1 MTPQPDGAAVRVEGL
16 RRQFN
21 GTTAVEGLDLEITKG
36 EIYGFLGPNGAG
48 KSTTVRMLCT
58 LLAPTGGR
66 AIVAGYDVATD
77 PGAVRLR
84 IGAAL
89 QDVALDPKQTGT
101 ELLRLQGL
109 LYGLPKRA
117 VDRRVAQL
125 GELIDLGDALDRRIA
140 TYSGGMRRRLDLAA
154 ALVHN
159 PEILFLDEP
168 TTGLD
173 PISRAR
179 VWAEVRRLNDELG
192 MTIFLTTQYLEEADE
207 LAHRVGI
214 IDHGRMVAE
223 GTPADLKRAVGSD
236 LIVARIEGEAAAVA
250 QQLEAIDGVQSVE
263 AHGNEL
269 VIATDNG
276 SAAISPVAV
285 ALAAC
290 EVRVR
295 DLTLR
300 TPTLDDV
307 FLDLTG
313 TRIEHDTQEEE
324 APHDVDHCN
333 DPITIP
339 IADDVVRARPAGF
352 LHDLVSVAGRAL
364 RAVPRDMEAVI
375 PPVFIALFFFIVN
388 IATLE
393 QLTASIPG
401 FDYTAFQ
408 MATAILLGV
417 TGVSRAGALVLDV
430 QDQYF
435 DRLLLTPVRR
445 SAILLGHMA
454 ADVAVAAALTIPI
467 ILLGLILGVRFEA
480 GPIGMVVFVALAS
493 LWSLAFAGFGYAIA
507 LKTGNPGRGQLELP
521 AVLPVP
527 VPHVLVRAPQ

>member
-1 MTPQPDGAAVRVEGL
+1 MTKEKAVRAVGL
-16 RRQFN
+16 RRTFN
-21 GTTAVEGLDLEITKG
+21 GTTAVDHIDLEITKG

-58 LLAPTGGR
+58 LLSPTGGR
-66 AIVAGYDVATD
+66 ATVAGHDVATD

-84 IGAAL
+84 IGVAL

-101 ELLRLQGL
+101 ELLRLQGR
-109 LYGLPKRA
+109 LYGLSTR
-117 VDRRVAQL
+117 DLDHRVQQL
-125 GELIDLGDALDRRIA
+125 RELIDLGDALDQRIA

-179 VWAEVRRLNDELG
+179 VWAEVRRLNAELG

-207 LAHRVGI
+207 LADRVGI

-223 GTPADLKRAVGSD
+223 GTPAELKRSVGSD
-236 LIVARIEGEAAAVA
+236 LIIAHVDGEAERVVR
-250 QQLEAIDGVQSVE
+250 AIDVIPAVHSVE

-269 VIATDNG
+269 VIATRNG

-313 TRIEHDTQEEE
+313 MRIVHETEE
-324 APHDVDHCN
+324 A
-333 DPITIP
+333 
-339 IADDVVRARPAGF
+339 A
-352 LHDLVSVAGRAL
+352 
-364 RAVPRDMEAVI
+364 
-375 PPVFIALFFFIVN
+375 
-388 IATLE
+388 
-393 QLTASIPG
+393 
-401 FDYTAFQ
+401 
-408 MATAILLGV
+408 
-417 TGVSRAGALVLDV
+417 
-430 QDQYF
+430 
-435 DRLLLTPVRR
+435 
-445 SAILLGHMA
+445 
-454 ADVAVAAALTIPI
+454 
-467 ILLGLILGVRFEA
+467 
-480 GPIGMVVFVALAS
+480 
-493 LWSLAFAGFGYAIA
+493 
-507 LKTGNPGRGQLELP
+507 
-521 AVLPVP
+521 
-527 VPHVLVRAPQ
+527 